1 MIGNRGTD
9 EVYPST
15 DVLPP
20 EPYIYKGE
28 KIIREE
34 NGCSAKGQCWQN
46 NKYLGN
52 DHN

>member
-1 MIGNRGTD
+1 MGSTGTNG
-9 EVYPST
+9 VCPST

-20 EPYIYKGE
+20 EPDICKGE
-28 KIIREE
+28 NNMREE
-34 NGCSAKGQCWQN
+34 NGCPAKGQCWQN